1 MVLMKTTLLALCLTF
16 SACGSVGVQ
25 QAAPPVLAADATA
38 LEVFEGWRS
47 FAADTDRRV
56 LVHLGAPW

>member
-1 MVLMKTTLLALCLTF
+1 MASMKTTLLALCLTF

-25 QAAPPVLAADATA
+25 EASPPELAADATA

-47 FAADTDRRV
+47 FAVDTDRRV
-56 LVHLGAPW
+56 FVHLGAPW

>member
-1 MVLMKTTLLALCLTF
+1 MVLMKTTLLALCLTLT
-16 SACGSVGVQ
+16 ACGSVGLR

>member
-1 MVLMKTTLLALCLTF
+1 MVFMKTTFLALCLTF

>member
-1 MVLMKTTLLALCLTF
+1 MKTSFLTLCLTF

-38 LEVFEGWRS
+38 LEVYEGWRS
-47 FAADTDRRV
+47 YAADTARRV
-56 LVHLGAPW
+56 FVHLGAPW